1 MNFTAG
7 RSVACVDRAGNG
19 IYSIYVSNYGGP
31 SRLYTIQ
38 KNKIIES
45 IPLNRMGSEQDIAE
59 AVKFLAHSEYI
70 TGQVI
75 KVDGG
80 RSL

>member
-38 KNKIIES
+38 KNKIIDEA
-45 IPLNRMGSEQDIAE
+45 PKLNID
-59 AVKFLAHSEYI
+59 K
-70 TGQVI
+70 TT
-75 KVDGG
+75 GG
-80 RSL
+80 RAVVVGHIYLKKWIYLLPMKGA